1 MLINLIDTEIP
12 FREYKLTTNELNKC
26 RKRLLAIEPDLCI
39 AEEEAQSE
47 DEDWEDV
54 FFFVGDMNQI
64 TCIIPSFY
72 EINTP
77 SICVLSNERDYEL
90 DEKSVFDFLEFVYER
105 NPDFRLPNRKPL
117 LDVHAQSLS
126 GLIFNVACCLTET
139 PREPEVCTSYDN
151 YYPRVQPT
159 SKKFDIDEAK
169 RLVHI
174 VLTTMYNYPES
185 YELPAKDLEDLSRFG
200 NTFAGT
206 IEN

>member
-12 FREYKLTTNELNKC
+12 FREYKLTTNELSKC

-77 SICVLSNERDYEL
+77 SIYVLSNERDYEL

-139 PREPEVCTSYDN
+139 PRETEVCTSYDN

-159 SKKFDIDEAK
+159 SKKFDIDKAK

>member
-1 MLINLIDTEIP
+1 MFINLINTEIP
-12 FREYKLTTNELNKC
+12 FKEYKITWEELNQC
-26 RKRLLAIEPDLCI
+26 RRRLLAVSPHLYI
-39 AEEEAQSE
+39 AEEESQE
-47 DEDWEDV
+47 DADLVDV

-77 SICVLSNERDYEL
+77 SIYVLSNERDYEL
-90 DEKSVFDFLEFVYER
+90 DEKSVFDFLEFVYEK

-117 LDVHAQSLS
+117 LDVHAQSLT

-139 PREPEVCTSYDN
+139 PREPEICTSYDN
-151 YYPRVQPT
+151 YYPRVQSA

-185 YELPAKDLEDLSRFG
+185 YELPAKDLEDLSHFG

-206 IEN
+206 IED

>member
-12 FREYKLTTNELNKC
+12 FREYKLTTNELSKC

-54 FFFVGDMNQI
+54 FFFVGDKNQI

-77 SICVLSNERDYEL
+77 SIYVLSNERDYEL

-139 PREPEVCTSYDN
+139 PRELEVCTSYDN

-200 NTFAGT
+200 NTFAGA